1 MMKMP
6 TIKLRK
12 TPNPVGPIYER
23 VMVIAQPHS
32 YIAQAPRSELIR
44 LFGSKGRYLPATGAR
59 LLRLM
64 FALAIMASVWVVAF
78 MVLSITIALVW
89 RMTFAYAIG
98 PSLLIMLFFGAIAY
112 FKWWKKLV
120 PYFHFLQPL
129 WLLMRVTDTF
139 EYKTVYSEVVDNE
152 SNEVYQIPVD
162 VQITNEKLET
172 PELVPLVPRA
182 LLEEAMPGPEQPTDR
197 GIQRAEY
204 LYLALNPI
212 DIVTWFRRAG
222 GGLGKADAI
231 VGAGFVFAMLLAIF
245 LFVQA
250 QSPTDLPPPGV

>member
-1 MMKMP
+1 MKMP
-6 TIKLRK
+6 TIRLRK
-12 TPNPVGPIYER
+12 QPSIIGPIYER
-23 VMVIAQPHS
+23 ILVVAQPHS

-44 LFGSKGRYLPATGAR
+44 LFGSKGRYLPSTSARTLR
-59 LLRLM
+59 LL
-64 FALAIMASVWVVAF
+64 FSAAIMAFAWVLTF
-78 MVLSITIALVW
+78 LILSIAIALIW
-89 RMTFAYAIG
+89 RLTYVYAIG
-98 PSLLIMLFFGAIAY
+98 PSLLIMLIIGLFAY

-129 WLLMRVTDTF
+129 WLLMRVTDSF
-139 EYKTVYSEVVDNE
+139 QYKTVYSEVVDNE

-182 LLEEAMPGPEQPTDR
+182 LLEEAMTGTEQPTDR